1 MEEAKNIK
9 NQLVI
14 IGLATLLLAVGLSG
28 CEESNNPLGSIENKI
43 IGPWK
48 LDTNSTN
55 VDLELGNYITFLSD
69 GELVSSNGREGGDYE
84 FKEGKLLITL
94 HWYDDWHSSYNYQ
107 FSENYTK
114 LNLYNVN
121 NDNSLNYVKLKN

>member
-1 MEEAKNIK
+1 MNNHLSIVGIA
-9 NQLVI
+9 V
-14 IGLATLLLAVGLSG
+14 LLLAVGLSG
-28 CEESNNPLGSIENKI
+28 CEESNNPLSSFENKI
-43 IGPWK
+43 IGTWK

-94 HWYDDWHSSYNYQ
+94 YWYDDWHNSYNYQ

-114 LNLYNVN
+114 LNLYNAN
-121 NDNSLNYVKLKN
+121 NDNPLNYVKLKN